1 MRLTWMPLKSK
12 LQIAVSS
19 ECCRRLSCGSKSDT
33 VLPRA
38 RLPRLRIAPACSSSV
53 STSEVLPAP
62 ACPTSAMLRMPDVV
76 YPMADAPRH
85 VGPAPHEHHRYG
97 KSLLRKR
104 RAWQKIQRQLDEA
117 LDASFPASDP
127 VAIVTS
133 HEEEDWGIEPAA
145 PAPKPLPPRNP

>member
-19 ECCRRLSCGSKSDT
+19 ECCRRLSCGRNPTS

-97 KSLLRKR
+97 KSLLRKGCPR
-104 RAWQKIQRQLDEA
+104 LLAARTMQGKMRDRKSTRLNSSHSQISYAVFCLKKKKKTERVVDLD
-117 LDASFPASDP
+117 
-127 VAIVTS
+127 
-133 HEEEDWGIEPAA
+133 
-145 PAPKPLPPRNP
+145 